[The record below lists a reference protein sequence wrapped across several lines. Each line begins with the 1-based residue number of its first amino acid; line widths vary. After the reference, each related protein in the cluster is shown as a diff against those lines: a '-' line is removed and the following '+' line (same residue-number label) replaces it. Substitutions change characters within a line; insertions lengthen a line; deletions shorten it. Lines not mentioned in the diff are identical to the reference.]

1 MSNKNETQTAAIIAA
16 TTQGQNLPT
25 WMAGIAGTLDHAM
38 AAGKVIIESG
48 FAPKGYDRA
57 QAVVVACAMGARLGL
72 DPFSAMAGIAVV
84 NGRPTLY
91 GDAMLAV
98 CQSHPAFEDI
108 AEVITGTGDSMAATV
123 TVKRKGRSP
132 YASTFSVADAKQAN
146 LWGKQGPWSQQP
158 KRMMMMRARAFAL
171 RGAFADALAGF
182 HAREEM
188 EDSEPIDVTATAVV
202 RPATPEPARVAAPA
216 VSAAVSVDQPATPA
230 NAAGFVD
237 AVAAKAPAPAAPAAH
252 PAIAAARELY
262 RNLGTHGR
270 DIIARVCRLHG
281 ANDPKGIPADKLD
294 AFGKGVADLM
304 ESQGE
309 LAAIED
315 KLGGW
320 ELAAREE
327 GAQS

>member
-1 MSNKNETQTAAIIAA
+1 MSTKTEHQPAAIISAQP
-16 TTQGQNLPT
+16 QGSNLPT

-48 FAPKGYDRA
+48 FAPKGYDRP

-98 CQSHPAFEDI
+98 CQSHPQFEDI
-108 AEVITGTGDSMAATV
+108 SEQVTGTGESMAASV
-123 TVKRKGRSP
+123 VVKRKGRSP
-132 YASTFSVADAKQAN
+132 YTSTFAVADAKQAN

-158 KRMMMMRARAFAL
+158 KRMLMMRARAFAL

-188 EDSEPIDVTATAVV
+188 EDSEVIDVTATATV
-202 RPATPEPARVAAPA
+202 RPATPEPARIVAPA
-216 VSAAVSVDQPATPA
+216 DVAPASAPVD
-230 NAAGFVD
+230 
-237 AVAAKAPAPAAPAAH
+237 APAAEKKPEAH

-262 RNLGTHGR
+262 RNLGTHGK
-270 DIIARVCRLHG
+270 DVIARVCKLHG
-281 ANDPKGIPADKLD
+281 ANDPKGIAADKLD
-294 AFGKGVADLM
+294 AFGKDIADLM
-304 ESQGE
+304 ESHGE

-320 ELAAREE
+320 ELAAREVGE
-327 GAQS
+327 QQ